1 MPKVSNDSVI
11 KTPQRAKPYSTT
23 KSVSVKVSASPSNA
37 PRPRIN
43 KIHTCVICKESINE
57 GKKLN
62 LVENLQAVMIHY
74 AGCYYDLHK
83 FKGIIDPG
91 QDNLDEDGN
100 PLEAFG
106 RRFRYKCPYGS
117 CETPAGKRPQRLM
130 GFKEY
135 AIHVAVFHYHL
146 ESAMKKA
153 EIEGIEVVLEA
164 VRAKRMKE
172 SVELEEVPEVQ
183 CEEVHCCFLCKGSS
197 GIDAMNLSFKKE
209 KINSMM
215 YHYAKCYYD
224 TGIYFEMYPPGP
236 ENTDEE
242 SGQPI
247 DSLGNTFE
255 YSCEVTGCMEKKKMG
270 YRSFCIHTAVVHG
283 GLFEIMEA
291 SDDEKINEL
300 GGRIQVIKES

>member
-1 MPKVSNDSVI
+1 MPKVSSDSVI

-23 KSVSVKVSASPSNA
+23 KSVPVKVSASPSTT

-43 KIHTCVICKESINE
+43 KIHTCVICKGSIKE

-62 LVENLQAVMIHY
+62 LEENLQSAMYHY
-74 AGCYYDLHK
+74 AGCFYELHK

-91 QDNLDEDGN
+91 QDNQDEDGN

-106 RRFRYKCPYGS
+106 SRFKYKCPFAI
-117 CETPAGKRPQRLM
+117 CEKAAGKRPQRLM

-135 AIHVAVFHYHL
+135 AIHVAVVHYQL
-146 ESAMKKA
+146 ETAMERA
-153 EIEGIEVVLEA
+153 GIEGIEVVLEA

-172 SVELEEVPEVQ
+172 SDELEEVPEVQ
-183 CEEVHCCFLCKGSS
+183 CEEVHCCLLCKGATSK
-197 GIDAMNLSFKKE
+197 DAKNLSFKKE

-215 YHYAKCYYD
+215 YHYADCYYD
-224 TGIYFEMYPPGP
+224 TGIYLEKYPPGP

-242 SGQPI
+242 TGQPI
-247 DSLGNTFE
+247 DYLGSTMK
-255 YSCEVTGCMEKKKMG
+255 YSCEIKGCKQKRKMG
-270 YRSFCIHTAVVHG
+270 YKSFCIHNAVDHG
-283 GLFEIMEA
+283 GLFEIMEV

-300 GGRIQVIKES
+300 GVRIQAIKES